1 MQEIISSNLDLIV
14 QAILN
19 AQVKSQWKSEKAYP
33 HLMKRIRLGHLSDN
47 ATIQTYEAIIH
58 QVLTNPTANVY
69 VYIYTSIMYPTVTSI
84 IENKLWLVMIGMD
97 SILETAFPPESPNN
111 YLSNKAFIFLGS
123 LEDLVI

>member
-19 AQVKSQWKSEKAYP
+19 AQVKSQWKFGKAYP
-33 HLMKRIRLGHLSDN
+33 HLTKRIRLGHLSDN

-69 VYIYTSIMYPTVTSI
+69 VYIHASIMYPTVTSI

-111 YLSNKAFIFLGS
+111 YLSNKAFVSLGS
-123 LEDLVI
+123 LEDLVT